1 MGMLK
6 EKVEEALEKI
16 RVGLKAEGGDIELV
30 DIKDGVV
37 YVRLTGTCKTC
48 LMSEL
53 TLRNWVEKN
62 LKREVP
68 EVTSVQAV

>member
-1 MGMLK
+1 MLR
-6 EKVEEALEKI
+6 EKVEEVLEKI

-37 YVRLTGTCKTC
+37 YVRLKGACSTC

-53 TLRNWVEKN
+53 TLRNWVESN
-62 LKREVP
+62 LKREIP
-68 EVTSVQAV
+68 EITAVQAV

>member
-1 MGMLK
+1 VLK

-30 DIKDGVV
+30 DIRDGVV
-37 YVRLTGTCKTC
+37 YVRLLGSCKAC

-62 LKREVP
+62 LRREVP
-68 EVTSVQAV
+68 EVTAVQAV